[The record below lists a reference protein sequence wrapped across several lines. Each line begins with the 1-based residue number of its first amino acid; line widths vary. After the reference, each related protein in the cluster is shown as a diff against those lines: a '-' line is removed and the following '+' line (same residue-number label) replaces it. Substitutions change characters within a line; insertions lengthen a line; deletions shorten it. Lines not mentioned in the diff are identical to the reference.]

1 MALVISGLGAGI
13 DMQSIV
19 SQLMTA
25 ERAPEQKMLALKSA
39 AQSAQTSWTSL
50 SGYMSS
56 LRSAAAA
63 LNTPTKAAA
72 ATATTSDSAAITA
85 TASNGAQLGGL
96 SLTVSQLATAQQL
109 SSGAL
114 SSSAMLVGAGTA
126 TVTSGLSA
134 IGATGLTL
142 GSGVAAG
149 AHRIEVTRASEPASA
164 SGTAQPGLDYSAG
177 PSDLTVTT
185 GTGTVTLNVG
195 TYASAADLVSDL
207 NTRLAG
213 TAKATLEAGQLRLS
227 SLDEGSAAGLTL
239 SGGALTAMG
248 LSSGT
253 TAGTDALVTWDGTS
267 TTVTHVTSGGTA
279 TLAPGVTLT
288 TGAHL
293 ATGKAATNLITTTST
308 STLSDLVSA
317 MNANGSPAGAA
328 VVNTGDG
335 SAAPSRFVLTASGT
349 GTAGALTISSSGINV
364 LAAGQLSTVTSA
376 QNATLVVGGT
386 TVTRSTNTI
395 SDLLPGVTLG
405 LLKPATNV
413 SIGVTR
419 DGTAGGTLVSGLVN
433 AVNALISNAK
443 SSTAYNSAT
452 KTSGPLAGDS
462 GARSVPGSLLELF
475 SSTSGTG
482 STAVLSQLGIQT
494 SRDGTLTFDSSVF
507 AARLQADP
515 DGVSALV
522 SSFAKKL
529 EDYAKS
535 TTDTAGAIT
544 LGKANAGAE
553 ITRRQKQIDDFEVRM
568 NTLQRSYKARFAA
581 LDAALGNLKQQQNR
595 LAGQINA
602 LSIG

>member
-1 MALVISGLGAGI
+1 MASIISGLGAGI
-13 DMQSIV
+13 DLQSIV

-50 SGYMSS
+50 AGYMSS
-56 LRSAAAA
+56 LRTAAAA
-63 LNTPTKAAA
+63 LNTPTKTAAA
-72 ATATTSDSAAITA
+72 AATTSDSTAVTA
-85 TASNGAQLGGL
+85 TATNGAQLGSL
-96 SLTVSQLATAQQL
+96 SLNVLQLATAQQL

-134 IGATGLTL
+134 IGGTGLALDSSVT
-142 GSGVAAG
+142 AG
-149 AHRIEVTRASEPASA
+149 AHRIEVTRASGAASA
-164 SGTAQPGLDYSAG
+164 VGTAAPALDYAAG

-185 GTGTVTLNVG
+185 GAGTVTLNLG

-207 NTRLAG
+207 NTRLGG
-213 TAKATLEAGQLRLS
+213 TATATLEAGQLRLS
-227 SLDEGSAAGLTL
+227 SPDEGSAAGLTL

-248 LSSGT
+248 LSAGAT
-253 TAGTDALVTWDGTS
+253 TGTDALVSWDGAS

-279 TLAPGVTLT
+279 TLATGVTLT

-293 ATGKAATNLITTTST
+293 SAGRAATNLITTTST
-308 STLSDLVSA
+308 STLADLVSA
-317 MNANGSPAGAA
+317 MNASGSPVGAA

-335 SAAPSRFVLTASGT
+335 SVAPSRLVLTATGT
-349 GTAGALTISSSGINV
+349 GSAGALTLSSSGINV
-364 LAAGQLSTVTSA
+364 LGVGQLSTVTAA
-376 QNATLVVGGT
+376 QDARLVVGGT
-386 TVTRSTNTI
+386 NITRSTNTI
-395 SDLLPGVTLG
+395 TDLLPGVTLG
-405 LLKPATNV
+405 LLKPAANV
-413 SIGVTR
+413 SVGVTR
-419 DGTAGGTLVSGLVN
+419 DSTASGNLVSGLVN

-462 GARSVPGSLLELF
+462 GARSVPGSLLDIF
-475 SSTSGTG
+475 GSTSGTG

-494 SRDGTLTFDSSVF
+494 SRDGTLTFDSAAF
-507 AARLQADP
+507 ATRLSADP

-529 EDYAKS
+529 EDYAKA
-535 TTDTAGAIT
+535 TTDTSGAIT

-553 ITRRQKQIDDFEVRM
+553 ITRRQKQIDEFEVRM
-568 NTLQRSYKARFAA
+568 NTLQTSYKAKFAA
-581 LDAALGNLKQQQNR
+581 LDAALGNLKQQQTR
-595 LAGQINA
+595 LAGQING
-602 LSIG
+602 LSFR